1 MKRYRWIGCKE
12 FGRRLIRK
20 RPVER
25 DTKLQ
30 TPLKRCL
37 NAVQLTL
44 YCIAHMIGAG
54 LYVLTGQLIRDDC
67 GPGTAVAYLLSAFT
81 AAFTAM
87 CYAEFTTLF
96 PRAGSAYVY
105 TYLMFGELP
114 AFLIGWTMVSD
125 VIVSTAAISK
135 ALSGTINLLSNNTIR
150 QWSEKHLVRL
160 HTPEIADSSPDLI
173 AALFLLLLIVL
184 TLTGANISL
193 NINAVLSS
201 IQIICL
207 VVMIIACFVL
217 GNPEN
222 YVNEGGFFPFGISG
236 MLRGAGLAV
245 FGFSGFE
252 AVANAS
258 EEAKTPRRDLPMAL
272 FSALGICA
280 LLYVGAS
287 LGLSYL
293 VPRTNIVYD
302 SPFVAAFSYVK
313 QTGLMGFAAFATL
326 LATGAT
332 KLVAM
337 YVIPRLFYSIA
348 SDGLLFGIMAYV
360 EPRTGVP
367 IWSLLFGG
375 MVTVLL
381 ATFVKIQV
389 LAEFTSVG
397 IIFSYF
403 MIGLDLMALRY
414 TFEDVHHVLHQE
426 SGIEK
431 SKKNLTKLDSMEDE
445 SILIPLHHGLRMRK
459 CVPSHLTMFETKTHF
474 QLILT
479 TYSVSVLAIGIILN
493 INIKNQYTW
502 LWVTCGLFG
511 VVTIISFVLLS
522 SYEPTNQHGAFETPV
537 LPIAPC
543 LTVLTNGILI
553 TSMQPLTWLRFVIWS
568 VIGLIIYLG
577 YGMWFSKADE
587 AVEVDD
593 APERS
598 DLVPLELS
606 DGAIKVGQE

>member
-1 MKRYRWIGCKE
+1 MKRYSCIGCKE
-12 FGRRLIRK
+12 FGRRLIRT
-20 RPVER
+20 RSAEG

-37 NAVQLTL
+37 NAAQLTL

-54 LYVLTGQLIRDDC
+54 LYVLTGQLIRDDT
-67 GPGTAVAYLLSAFT
+67 GPGTSIAYLLSAFT

-150 QWSEKHLVRL
+150 HWSEQHLVRL
-160 HTPEIADSSPDLI
+160 HAPGIADSSPDMI

-207 VVMIIACFVL
+207 IVMIIACFVL
-217 GNPEN
+217 GSPEN
-222 YVNEGGFFPFGISG
+222 YINEGGFFPFGISG

-252 AVANAS
+252 AIANAS
-258 EEAKTPRRDLPMAL
+258 EEAKNPRRDLPMAL
-272 FSALGICA
+272 FAALAICT
-280 LLYVGAS
+280 LLYLGAS

-293 VPRTNIVYD
+293 VPRTEIVYE
-302 SPFVAAFSYVK
+302 SPFVAAFAYVK
-313 QTGLMGFAAFATL
+313 QTGMMGFAAFATL

-337 YVIPRLFYSIA
+337 YVIPRLFYAIA
-348 SDGLLFGIMAYV
+348 SDGLLFGFMAYV

-367 IWSLLFGG
+367 IWSLLLGG
-375 MVTVLL
+375 LITVLL

-403 MIGLDLMALRY
+403 MIGLDLMVLRY
-414 TFEDVHHVLHQE
+414 TFEDVHHILHQE
-426 SGIEK
+426 DGLEK
-431 SKKNLTKLDSMEDE
+431 SKSDLLKLDSTKDQ
-445 SILIPLHHGLRMRK
+445 SVLLPAPYTLWMRK
-459 CVPSHLTMFETKTHF
+459 CVPGCFKIFETKAHF
-474 QLILT
+474 KLILAM
-479 TYSVSVLAIGIILN
+479 YSVSILAIGIILN
-493 INIKNQYTW
+493 INTKAQYIW
-502 LWVTCGLFG
+502 LWATCGVFCA
-511 VVTIISFVLLS
+511 VTVISFILLS
-522 SYEPTNQHGAFETPV
+522 FYQPTNHHDGFE
-537 LPIAPC
+537 
-543 LTVLTNGILI
+543 
-553 TSMQPLTWLRFVIWS
+553 
-568 VIGLIIYLG
+568 
-577 YGMWFSKADE
+577 
-587 AVEVDD
+587 
-593 APERS
+593 
-598 DLVPLELS
+598 
-606 DGAIKVGQE
+606 